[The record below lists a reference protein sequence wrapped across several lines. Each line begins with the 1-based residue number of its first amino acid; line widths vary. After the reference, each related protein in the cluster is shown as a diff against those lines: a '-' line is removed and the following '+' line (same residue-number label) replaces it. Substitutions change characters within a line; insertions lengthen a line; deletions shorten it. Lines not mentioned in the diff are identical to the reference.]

1 MTMKLPLDLD
11 SNDKVVS
18 AKETGTVNGKD
29 IIRIVTSKGAILV
42 LNATLEELVV
52 TSNYG
57 FIMNGNGLK
66 PDYSKPNLKFVDIEI

>member
-1 MTMKLPLDLD
+1 MTMELPLDLD

-18 AKETGTVNGKD
+18 AKDTGTVNGKD

-42 LNATLEELVV
+42 LDATLEKLVV

-57 FIMNGNGLK
+57 FVLSEKGLK
-66 PDYSKPNLKFVDIEI
+66 PNYSEPNLKFIDVEI